1 MKIKLLLL
9 GSATMAALST
19 APASASFIGAFHE
32 NLNSGD
38 NTLFIFGNEG
48 TSGTI
53 TGLDGLSELFTIA
66 ANGVFVQNFG
76 PRGREMTDNGVVNN
90 LSYSVESSDP
100 ISGLALNRA
109 PQSTDMTTL
118 LDTNSLGT
126 DYRVMS
132 FPGSFGSGAQLSVT
146 AVEDDTVVTI
156 STPVPVAGNP
166 ADTPFNVTLNA
177 GESVFYESGAGND
190 LTGAKVT
197 STKSVAVFGGAE
209 CTNVPS
215 SVTFCDQLI
224 SQQFST
230 DNFDT
235 EFRVSENFGGGTD
248 SDLVRVLTDT
258 DNTEVFL
265 NGVSQG
271 IVNAGEFIEIDQVG
285 NGVITSSEP
294 VTVGQFVRGQSGT
307 RTTGDPAFAIIPS
320 VDQQL
325 DSYAYATPIGTDEFG
340 ENFLN
345 IAIDAAIAS
354 SLTLN
359 GSTVDTSFFD
369 LIDDILFG
377 NVSITPGFG
386 TISASDDFLA
396 TISGFSSFD
405 SYFTPIATAF
415 SPGVSPPPPPPPN
428 PNVIPLPAAGWLL
441 LGALGG
447 LLTLRKRKM

>member
-1 MKIKLLLL
+1 MPCLL
-9 GSATMAALST
+9 GSVTAAALSA

-32 NLNSGD
+32 NLNAGD

-53 TGLDGLSELFTIA
+53 TGLDGLNELFTIA
-66 ANGVFVQNFG
+66 ANGVFTRNFG
-76 PRGREMTDNGVVNN
+76 TRGREMTANGTVNN
-90 LSYSVESSDP
+90 LSFSVESSDP

-109 PQSTDMTTL
+109 GQSTDMTSL
-118 LDTNSLGT
+118 LDTDALGT
-126 DYRVMS
+126 DYRVLTAV
-132 FPGSFGSGAQLSVT
+132 GTFGSGSQLSVT
-146 AVEDDTVVTI
+146 AVEDNTEVTI
-156 STPVPVAGNP
+156 TSPLALAGNS
-166 ADTPFNVTLNA
+166 ADTPFTVTINA
-177 GESVFYESGAGND
+177 GESVFYESGASND
-190 LTGAKVT
+190 LSGTKVT
-197 STKSVAVFGGAE
+197 STKNVAVFSGAE
-209 CTNVPS
+209 CTNVPP
-215 SVTFCDQLI
+215 SVTFCDHLV

-235 EFRVSENFGGGTD
+235 EFRISENFGGGTD

-258 DNTEVFL
+258 DSTEVFL

-271 IVNAGEFIEIDQVG
+271 IINAGEFVEIDNVG
-285 NGVITSSEP
+285 NGVITSSQP

-307 RTTGDPAFAIIPS
+307 RTTGDPAFAVIPS

-325 DSYAYATPIGTDEFG
+325 DNYAYATPIGTDEFG

-345 IAIDAAIAS
+345 IAIDDAIAS

-359 GSTVDTSFFD
+359 GSTVDTSMFS
-369 LIDDILFG
+369 LIDGILFG
-377 NVSITPGFG
+377 NVPITPGFG

-428 PNVIPLPAAGWLL
+428 PNVIPLPAAVWLL

-447 LLTLRKRKM
+447 LATIRKRKT